1 MVLRKKVFI
10 HGRYDNAKII
20 KDIENNYSLN
30 WIITSDVTKAD
41 YFLSFDAL
49 IKGPINKATKYILI
63 RNEPSIVLPANYK
76 SYNLRKFDLIID
88 VGKPQTI
95 FNVTVNHPQKLEILS
110 TDGTLRSDRLVI
122 INSNLLSLR
131 NGELYSLRRNA
142 IFNLEFIDVYGQGWN
157 KSISTKLKAVLIE
170 MRELCKHPSKI
181 SFEGLKKY
189 LRKTPRNQGVSLN
202 KQETLSK
209 YKYALV
215 IENSLE
221 FFSEKFF
228 DALVSGC
235 IPIYVGLDLAKFQIP
250 EDLYIKAQPNLD
262 SIAQAFSEARSI
274 DYGLWRC
281 RALLWL
287 EDEKTKNSWD
297 EIFFINNIKS
307 VIDNHYQ

>member
-10 HGRYDNAKII
+10 HGHYNNAKII
-20 KDIENNYSLN
+20 KDIEKNYSLN

-41 YFLSFDAL
+41 YYLSFDAL
-49 IKGPINKATKYILI
+49 IKGPINKATRYILI
-63 RNEPSIVLPANYK
+63 RTEPSIVLPANYK
-76 SYNLRKFDLIID
+76 SYNLRKFDLIIE

-110 TDGTLRSDRLVI
+110 TDGTFRSDRLVI

-142 IFNLEFIDVYGQGWN
+142 IFNLEFIDVYGRGWN
-157 KSISTKLKAVLIE
+157 KSISSKLKAVLIE

-181 SFEGLKKY
+181 NFKGLKKY

-202 KQETLSK
+202 KLETLSK

-250 EDLYIKAQPNLD
+250 DDLYIKAQPNLD
-262 SIAQAFSEARSI
+262 SITQAFSEAQSI

-297 EIFFINNIKS
+297 EVFFINNIKS